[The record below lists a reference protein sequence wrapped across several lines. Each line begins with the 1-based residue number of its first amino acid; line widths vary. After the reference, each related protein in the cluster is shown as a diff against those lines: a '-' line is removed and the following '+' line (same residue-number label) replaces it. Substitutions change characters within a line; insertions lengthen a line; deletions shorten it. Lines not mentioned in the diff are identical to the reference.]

1 MDQLAQLPYLP
12 PAEQES
18 ILNGPALV
26 APDNE
31 VSDLQN
37 PPNENDFGIAFTVI
51 CLVVSTLVL
60 YIRIHTKLF
69 FERTFRI
76 EDWLAVA
83 SFGIFLG
90 YIYLMFRFMR
100 VGFLVHQWN
109 ISVTN
114 LMEVLY
120 MWDLTVPSGSCLERA
135 NVDMTSASVQLLTD
149 LFTFALPQ
157 NIIWSLQMSTRKKL
171 GVSFVF
177 AVGVLG
183 CVAAAARL
191 TIIIDK
197 RDSQDESFS
206 IAVISLATL
215 VESACGFLIICAPAM
230 PRFVTESKR
239 ILRSKRWAGLPKS
252 RLQSSKRGSG
262 SQEFRSSSKSNIVS
276 SPYRRLDEHDVPL
289 TVLATASGPTSE
301 STGNLRYLPNEPST
315 GILRTTQ
322 IITQEEYVGTAAHCQ
337 QYKQQHPW
345 VDKGLC

>member
-1 MDQLAQLPYLP
+1 MDQLAQLPYLA

-18 ILNGPALV
+18 ILNGPALP

-37 PPNENDFGIAFTVI
+37 PPNENGLGLALTIL

-60 YIRIHTKLF
+60 YVRVHTKLF
-69 FERTFRI
+69 FERAFRI

-83 SFGIFLG
+83 SFGTFLG

-109 ISVTN
+109 ISVMN
-114 LMEVLY
+114 LMEVY
-120 MWDLTVPSGSCLERA
+120 YIWDLTVPGGSCMER
-135 NVDMTSASVQLLTD
+135 VYLDITSASIQLLTD

-191 TIIIDK
+191 AMIIDK
-197 RDSQDESFS
+197 RDSQDTSFS

-215 VESACGFLIICAPAM
+215 IESSCGFLIICAAAM

-239 ILRSKRWAGLPKS
+239 ILRSKRWAGLPTT

-262 SQEFRSSSKSNIVS
+262 SHELHTSSKSNIAS
-276 SPYRRLDEHDVPL
+276 SHYRRLDEYDVPL
-289 TVLATASGPTSE
+289 TVLAVASGPTSE
-301 STGNLRYLPNEPST
+301 STENLRYLPNEPST

-322 IITQEEYVGTAAHCQ
+322 IVTQEEYVGPAALCH

-345 VDKGLC
+345 VDKGPC

>member
-1 MDQLAQLPYLP
+1 MDQLTQLPYLP

-18 ILNGPALV
+18 ILNGPALL

-37 PPNENDFGIAFTVI
+37 PPNENDLGLALTLI
-51 CLVVSTLVL
+51 CLVVSALVL
-60 YIRIHTKLF
+60 YIRAHTKLF
-69 FERTFRI
+69 FETTFRI

-90 YIYLMFRFMR
+90 YVYLMFRFMR

-109 ISVTN
+109 ISVTD
-114 LMEVLY
+114 LMEVY
-120 MWDLTVPSGSCLERA
+120 Y
-135 NVDMTSASVQLLTD
+135 
-149 LFTFALPQ
+149 
-157 NIIWSLQMSTRKKL
+157 NIIWSLQMSTRKKM
-171 GVSFVF
+171 GISFVF

-191 TIIIDK
+191 AIIVDK
-197 RDSQDESFS
+197 RDSQDASFS
-206 IAVISLATL
+206 IAAISLATL
-215 VESACGFLIICAPAM
+215 IESTCGFLVICAPAM

-239 ILRSKRWAGLPKS
+239 ILRSKRWAGLPTT

-262 SQEFRSSSKSNIVS
+262 SHRIRTSSKSNIAS
-276 SPYRRLDEHDVPL
+276 SPYRRLDEYEVPL
-289 TVLATASGPTSE
+289 TVVAVASGPTSE
-301 STGNLRYLPNEPST
+301 STENLRYLPNEPST

-322 IITQEEYVGTAAHCQ
+322 IVMQEEHVGPAALCH

-345 VDKGLC
+345 VDKSQC